1 MALGHKAVLYC
12 ADVQNAKST
21 SQKTHSWDDVKAMT
35 VKVMRCV
42 RGYQRSRTAMERLGA
57 DDVTMD
63 HYAELLR
70 EDLKLSG
77 DITEENR
84 FRQ

>member
-1 MALGHKAVLYC
+1 
-12 ADVQNAKST
+12 
-21 SQKTHSWDDVKAMT
+21 
-35 VKVMRCV
+35 
-42 RGYQRSRTAMERLGA
+42 MERLGA
-57 DDVTMD
+57 DDVPMD